1 MNRAVAAADGHGA
14 PDNGRVEQS
23 RNAGARSSLLD
34 NSPLRFPHPTHAI
47 HGTLVGVKRQAG
59 ISVID
64 LQQPFRK
71 HPLLRHSW
79 LVRLALL
86 ESFQALLKLSVHL
99 VPFLAPGHSWRP
111 LKPDSSA

>member
-1 MNRAVAAADGHGA
+1 
-14 PDNGRVEQS
+14 
-23 RNAGARSSLLD
+23 
-34 NSPLRFPHPTHAI
+34 
-47 HGTLVGVKRQAG
+47 
-59 ISVID
+59 
-64 LQQPFRK
+64 
-71 HPLLRHSW
+71 